1 MKTIVISFL
10 ILFVIYALKRAHYAF
25 IDYLCEKYVKEK
37 HFCNKCRNAFVL
49 TRKYRKLTH
58 CLECGEELTTLF
70 PLKKEVEVEPKEVF
84 EEFKEERKEE

>member
-1 MKTIVISFL
+1 MKTIVILFL
-10 ILFVIYALKRAHYAF
+10 ISLLIFMLNRAYDCF
-25 IDYLCEKYVKEK
+25 ISYLSQRYVREK

-70 PLKKEVEVEPKEVF
+70 PLKIEVDVDPEEVF
-84 EEFKEERKEE
+84 EEFNEERKDE